1 MATDRA
7 GFDSNGVHSLTAV
20 SNDGLYTPVV
30 LWADPTTHALVT
42 SGGGS
47 GGGGGAVTVADGAD
61 VTQGALADT
70 AVTAGGT
77 GSVSGKL
84 RTISADLSLI
94 KANQTN
100 ATQKTQLVD
109 GSGNVIA
116 STGNALNV
124 NIASGNPSSVVSTNN
139 STASTL
145 LSGAVFTGT
154 GEDVSA
160 YSEMRVSVFAN
171 IASATDGL
179 SLQQSSDNTNW
190 DVVDTYTVA
199 AATAGQGKTYVVPRQ
214 EKFFRAVYTNG
225 GTNQTTFRLQTI
237 LNRTGTAPSSQR
249 AGDAYTNETDLVQ
262 GQSFLM
268 GFNGTTWDRLR
279 TTGTGVLTVS
289 AVVTGTAAVTQSG
302 TWNVGSSTATGSAVP
317 ANAFYHGI
325 SDGTNLRGVLGAA
338 NALNSTGAGV
348 PTAQIVGQ
356 FDDVSPTSITENQF
370 GNIRM
375 SANRNVYVTLR
386 DAAGNERGL
395 NIDASNRMNVRQQ
408 SPTSALTSVAGSAT
422 SVTLLASNTART
434 SAAIYND
441 STAILYIALT
451 SSAASATAYTVQVPA
466 SGYYEVLGGYTGQIN
481 GIWASATGN
490 ARITELS

>member
-1 MATDRA
+1 MARPHITPNQHEVLYAQSDA
-7 GFDSNGVHSLTAV
+7 TGNSVALTYNTV
-20 SNDGLYTPVV
+20 VGGLDVNIV
-30 LWADPTTHALVT
+30 
-42 SGGGS
+42 GGS
-47 GGGGGAVTVADGAD
+47 SAGTQYAELTTIAPATGTLALGRYKSSAPTLTDGQMYGLELD
-61 VTQGALADT
+61 
-70 AVTAGGT
+70 
-77 GSVSGKL
+77 S
-84 RTISADLSLI
+84 
-94 KANQTN
+94 
-100 ATQKTQLVD
+100 
-109 GSGNVIA
+109 SGNLKV
-116 STGNALNV
+116 NV
-124 NIASGNPSSVVSTNN
+124 AAGSSSGATPLVSTNN
-139 STASTL
+139 STATTL
-145 LSGAVFTGT
+145 LAGAVFTGT
-154 GEDVSA
+154 AEDVTTYGLINVEVISN
-160 YSEMRVSVFAN
+160 V
-171 IASATDGL
+171 ASATDGL
-179 SLQQSSDNTNW
+179 VLQQSPDGTNW
-190 DVVDTYTVA
+190 DILDPYTIA
-199 AATAGQGKTYVVPRQ
+199 AATGKTFSVPRQ
-214 EKFFRAVYTNG
+214 AKFFRVVYTNG
-225 GTNQTTFRLQTI
+225 ATNQTSFRLQSIFTP
-237 LNRTGTAPSSQR
+237 NVSKGSSVR
-249 AGDAYTNETDLVQ
+249 AVDAVSNENDLEQVA
-262 GQSFLM
+262 SFLM

-289 AVVTGTAAVTQSG
+289 AVITGTAAVTQSG

-441 STAILYIALT
+441 STVILYIALT

-466 SGYYEVLGGYTGQIN
+466 SGYYEVLGGYTGQIS